1 MKELTWEKEVAFPTF
16 CPFAS
21 PTGYEFTEFWH
32 TIAISSDVA
41 TSIYIISCTAVV
53 DDRLRP
59 PILGLFL
66 ACELLGA
73 DLEISKIK
81 DVQ

>member
-1 MKELTWEKEVAFPTF
+1 MAFPTF

-21 PTGYEFTEFWH
+21 PAGYEFTEFWQ
-32 TIAISSDVA
+32 TIAISSDLA
-41 TSIYIISCTAVV
+41 TDIYMISCTAVV

-59 PILGLFL
+59 PILGLFV
-66 ACELLGA
+66 AGELLGA